1 MIDGDIVDAVQLAAA
16 TAAELTTAVE
26 PTTAPT
32 APTWRSAAA
41 GIAICAALFATRPV
55 VEWWFY
61 GKPGPAIDGVAL
73 PAVVIIAT
81 AGLFTVALRWGKRR
95 RLAPATQLIAAYV
108 FTAAVIAALAVG
120 YDALAAS
127 RPWMGPPDPL
137 GLPASAYNGAYST
150 MLVLGVWLLVHVMP
164 RVMREAYE
172 RERERHEQRQEI
184 ERARL
189 RATLEPHFVLNT
201 LNTISGLLGEQPE
214 TARDLIGDLGDLL
227 RDVVRLADRPYQPVG
242 AEIAWLE
249 RYARV
254 LEARHAGRLA
264 VTWDV
269 EPAACAAAM
278 PVLLLQPLRTTLF
291 PYTTLFRSL
300 LLQPLLENAVQ
311 HGALQRPTGGR
322 VDVAVRLVDG
332 RLRCTIDDNGPGM
345 PAEVRA
351 GARGLD
357 LTRRRLACDVPGAA
371 LTIATHDR
379 GTRVELALPVEA
391 T

>member
-1 MIDGDIVDAVQLAAA
+1 MRHRLNSRASVIEGDIVDAVHLAAA
-16 TAAELTTAVE
+16 TAAELTTAAE
-26 PTTAPT
+26 PTAPT
-32 APTWRSAAA
+32 APTWRSAAV

-55 VEWWFY
+55 IEWWFY
-61 GKPGPAIDGVAL
+61 GKPGPTVDGVVV
-73 PAVVIIAT
+73 PAIVVIAT

-95 RLAPATQLIAAYV
+95 QLAPATQLIAAYV

-127 RPWMGPPDPL
+127 RPWMGQPDPL

-150 MLVLGVWLLVHVMP
+150 MLVLGVWLLVYVMP

-172 RERERHEQRQEI
+172 RERERHELRREI

-214 TARDLIGDLGDLL
+214 TARNLIGDLGDLL
-227 RDVVRLADRPYQPVG
+227 RDVVRHADRPYQPVG

-264 VTWDV
+264 VSWDI
-269 EPAACAAAM
+269 EPAARAAAM
-278 PVLLLQPLRTTLF
+278 PV
-291 PYTTLFRSL
+291 L

-322 VDVAVRLVDG
+322 VDVAVRLVEG
-332 RLRCTIDDNGPGM
+332 RLCCTIEDNGPGM
-345 PAEVRA
+345 PAEVRD

-371 LTIATHDR
+371 LTITSHDR